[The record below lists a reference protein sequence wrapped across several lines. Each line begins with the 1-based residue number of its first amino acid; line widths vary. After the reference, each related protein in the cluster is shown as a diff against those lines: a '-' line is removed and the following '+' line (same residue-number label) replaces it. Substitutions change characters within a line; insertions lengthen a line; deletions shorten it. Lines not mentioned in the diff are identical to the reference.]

1 MNTTSHTS
9 DFNLKGFVE
18 ELQIFLVE
26 AHIVK
31 HDVVVKN
38 DKSFAVTEVYQG

>member
-9 DFNLKGFVE
+9 DFNLKGFIE

-31 HDVVVKN
+31 HDVVVENYKTV
-38 DKSFAVTEVYQG
+38 AVT